1 VGTIYAPSVTG
12 TLYAGTSGFAY
23 PAWAPSFYPTGLRP
37 EHLLA
42 HYAGQLSACELNN
55 TFYQHPTEAK
65 IRSWLAATHSD
76 FRFAV
81 KAQKGGSMRALL
93 SDPAGSVPW
102 LTAPY
107 RFFGERLGTVL
118 YRVPA
123 NVQRDDG
130 RLEALL
136 ALWPADLPLTMEFQD
151 ASWHVDETFDLLRR
165 ARATLCATELPDTED
180 RPSLIVTGRFLYVR
194 LRRHEY
200 SEVDVASWADRLV
213 PFLDGGLDA
222 FVFFRHD
229 ETGENPG
236 LARSLAA
243 RVRERQ
249 GASART

>member
-1 VGTIYAPSVTG
+1 M
-12 TLYAGTSGFAY
+12 
-23 PAWAPSFYPTGLRP
+23 
-37 EHLLA
+37 
-42 HYAGQLSACELNN
+42 SA
-55 TFYQHPTEAK
+55 TESAK
-65 IRSWLAATHSD
+65 
-76 FRFAV
+76 
-81 KAQKGGSMRALL
+81 KA
-93 SDPAGSVPW
+93 
-102 LTAPY
+102 
-107 RFFGERLGTVL
+107 
-118 YRVPA
+118 
-123 NVQRDDG
+123 
-130 RLEALL
+130 
-136 ALWPADLPLTMEFQD
+136 ADLPLTMEFQD
-151 ASWHVDETFDLLRR
+151 ASWHVDETFDLLQR

>member
-1 VGTIYAPSVTG
+1 MGTIYAPSVTG

-37 EHLLA
+37 EQLLA

-107 RFFGERLGTVL
+107 RFFGEKPGRVL
-118 YRVPA
+118 IA
-123 NVQRDDG
+123 GGGSGN
-130 RLEALL
+130 
-136 ALWPADLPLTMEFQD
+136 D
-151 ASWHVDETFDLLRR
+151 A
-165 ARATLCATELPDTED
+165 
-180 RPSLIVTGRFLYVR
+180 
-194 LRRHEY
+194 
-200 SEVDVASWADRLV
+200 
-213 PFLDGGLDA
+213 
-222 FVFFRHD
+222 
-229 ETGENPG
+229 
-236 LARSLAA
+236 
-243 RVRERQ
+243 
-249 GASART
+249 ASAVRNGAGRVTEAESEE

>member
-1 VGTIYAPSVTG
+1 MTG

-23 PAWAPSFYPTGLRP
+23 PAWAPRFYPPGLRP
-37 EHLLA
+37 EQLLA

-55 TFYQHPTEAK
+55 TFYQQPTEAK
-65 IRSWLAATHSD
+65 IRSWRAATPSD

-93 SDPAGSVPW
+93 SDPDGSVPW

-107 RFFGERLGTVL
+107 RFFGDRLGTVL

-130 RLEALL
+130 RLDALL
-136 ALWPADLPLTMEFQD
+136 ARWPATLPLTMEFQD
-151 ASWHVDETFDLLRR
+151 SSWHVDETFDLLRR
-165 ARATLCATELPDTED
+165 AGAALCATELPDTD
-180 RPSLIVTGRFLYVR
+180 DSPSLIVTGRFLYVR

-200 SEVDVASWADRLV
+200 SEADVADWAARLV
-213 PFLDGGLDA
+213 PFLDGGLDV

-229 ETGENPG
+229 KTGANPG

-243 RVRERQ
+243 GVRERQ
-249 GASART
+249 GASARA